1 MLNFLL
7 FEFIW
12 FVGWGVV
19 FLFPYHYLR
28 FLLNLYKKI
37 PVLFVFRKEI
47 AQSIKDLENDPDL
60 FKANN
65 RVHIFLFRI
74 IGFFGV
80 VLGFVLLL
88 FYFFM

>member
-1 MLNFLL
+1 
-7 FEFIW
+7 
-12 FVGWGVV
+12 
-19 FLFPYHYLR
+19 
-28 FLLNLYKKI
+28 
-37 PVLFVFRKEI
+37 VFRKEI